1 MWQSSYLIGYG
12 GAMDIQR
19 EQRDV
24 LEAMGVALLLVQ
36 NAERVIRLCMTVV
49 LPKQAPITLDSLQQQ
64 EDSERS
70 KTIGYFL
77 CELRKRAS
85 IDEDFDLLL
94 VSFLKNRNDF
104 VHDLSRVPA
113 WGLRTTE
120 QSESA
125 LQLFTCS
132 CVKLMRCSKSL
143 QAFSWRGKSGT
154 ACRCRWCQSTSG
166 FPKSTRPT
174 STWRRNYSADKTSS
188 TSK

>member
-120 QSESA
+120 QTESA
-125 LQLFTCS
+125 LQFVHMLLRQADEVLKVFAGLLLAWQERNGMSMPMVPEHEWFSEVNATYKHLATQLFG
-132 CVKLMRCSKSL
+132 RH
-143 QAFSWRGKSGT
+143 
-154 ACRCRWCQSTSG
+154 
-166 FPKSTRPT
+166 
-174 STWRRNYSADKTSS
+174 DE
-188 TSK
+188 